1 MRNEFLGTNVVGE
14 ITPVVDRRGG
24 GGDDGDMEARVTKLE
39 ALAEKMGERLSNI
52 ERDVAVMKATGAT
65 KEDLH
70 KELHATTWKLVGAI
84 VLAQLLPAL
93 PTMLKAFGWIK

>member
-1 MRNEFLGTNVVGE
+1 MAQVYNHPTHDRA
-14 ITPVVDRRGG
+14 VDPPNG
-24 GGDDGDMEARVTKLE
+24 GGDDGDMLE
-39 ALAEKMGERLSNI
+39 RIKRLEGIVEKTGERLGNI

-70 KELHATTWKLVGAI
+70 KELHSTTWKLVVAI

-93 PTMLKAFGWIK
+93 PGMLKAFGWIK

>member
-1 MRNEFLGTNVVGE
+1 MAQVYNHPTK
-14 ITPVVDRRGG
+14 DRAIDPPGG
-24 GGDDGDMEARVTKLE
+24 GGDDGGMEVRVSKLE
-39 ALAEKMGERLSNI
+39 ALAEKTGERLVAI
-52 ERDVAVMKATGAT
+52 ERDLAVIKATGVS

-70 KELHATTWKLVGAI
+70 KELHATTWKLVVAI